1 MNMTITLDGCERRCV
16 AFTLREYQELE
27 RRYAASRPDPL
38 ACARAQHSAFDEA
51 SQRRLLELA
60 FEATLRPASP
70 TVDELRRWLL
80 SVDGLSAALELGLRE
95 AEPEVA
101 AEACRRAVYAA
112 EGARREELLRVV
124 EFAVGIRLSEQG
136 AVGNESGRNAAAR
149 ASATDEIAA
158 EPDWIGELCAT
169 D

>member
-1 MNMTITLDGCERRCV
+1 MNTTITLDGCEHRCA

-27 RRYAASRPDPL
+27 RRYAASRRDPL

-51 SQRRLLELA
+51 SRRRLLELA

-70 TVDELRRWLL
+70 TVDELRCWLL
-80 SVDGLSAALELGLRE
+80 SLDGLSAALEIGLRE

-101 AEACRRAVYAA
+101 ADACRRAVYSA

-124 EFAVGIRLSEQG
+124 EFVVGIRLREEG
-136 AVGNESGRNAAAR
+136 AVGNESGRSAAAC
-149 ASATDEIAA
+149 ASATDTIVA